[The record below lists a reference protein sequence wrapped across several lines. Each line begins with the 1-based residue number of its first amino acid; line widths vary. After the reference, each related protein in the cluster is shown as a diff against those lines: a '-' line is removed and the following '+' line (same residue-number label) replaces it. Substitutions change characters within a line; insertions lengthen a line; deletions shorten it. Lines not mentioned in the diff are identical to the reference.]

1 MFLEFESLQSNLCD
15 KIFMKFIPCHSFRYL
30 PDKLKEKIS
39 RSDTVCQ
46 IPMKDVLL
54 NHLNGLLDVKHVF
67 ERISELSKSMANV
80 VITLVASSGFDGST
94 G

>member
-1 MFLEFESLQSNLCD
+1 
-15 KIFMKFIPCHSFRYL
+15 MKRIPCHCHTFRYL
-30 PDKLKEKIS
+30 PDSLKKKIV

-54 NHLNGLLDVKHVF
+54 NHLNGLLEVKNVF
-67 ERISELSKSMANV
+67 KRISELSRSMAKV
-80 VITLVASSGFDGST
+80 VITLVASAGFDGST